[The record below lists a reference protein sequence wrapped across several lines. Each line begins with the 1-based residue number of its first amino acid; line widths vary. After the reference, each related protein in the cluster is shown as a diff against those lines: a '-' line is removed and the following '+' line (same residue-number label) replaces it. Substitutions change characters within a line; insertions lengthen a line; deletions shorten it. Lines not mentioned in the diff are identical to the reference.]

1 MSEQDFALTPD
12 EVRAYIHDYSENNHL
27 IEGEEFSDG
36 SIQLAMKLALS
47 DYNTIPPLSTVSP
60 KMFPSLS
67 LLLYGTLAHLFLG
80 KAANLA
86 RNTMAYS
93 DGGLNIPV
101 EERAELYMNLGN
113 QYMTQFKDL
122 ANRLKIQQNI
132 ESGYGS
138 VSSDYRYF
146 PLW

>member
-1 MSEQDFALTPD
+1 MAEQDFDLTPN
-12 EVRAYIHDYSENNHL
+12 EVRAYIHDYSENNRL
-27 IEGEEFSDG
+27 IEGEEFSDD
-36 SIQLAMKLALS
+36 SIRLAMKLALS
-47 DYNTIPPLSTVSP
+47 DYNTIPPLSSLSP
-60 KMFPSLS
+60 KLFPSLS
-67 LLLYGTLAHLFLG
+67 LLMYGTLGHLYLG

-93 DGGLNIPV
+93 DGGLSIPV

-113 QYMTQFKDL
+113 QYMAQFRDL
-122 ANRLKIQQNI
+122 ATKLKIQQNV
-132 ESGYGS
+132 EAGFGA

>member
-1 MSEQDFALTPD
+1 MAEQDFDLTPN
-12 EVRAYIHDYSENNHL
+12 EVRAYIHDYSENNRL
-27 IEGEEFSDG
+27 IEGEEFSDD
-36 SIQLAMKLALS
+36 SIRLAMKLALS
-47 DYNTIPPLSTVSP
+47 DYNTLPPLSSVSP

-67 LLLYGTLAHLFLG
+67 LLMYGSLGHLFLG

-113 QYMTQFKDL
+113 QYMSQFRDL
-122 ANRLKIQQNI
+122 ATRLKIQQNV
-132 ESGYGS
+132 ESGWSS

>member
-12 EVRAYIHDYSENNHL
+12 EVRAYIHDYSENNRL
-27 IEGEEFSDG
+27 IEGEEFSDA
-36 SIQLAMKLALS
+36 SIMLGMKLALS
-47 DYNTIPPLSTVSP
+47 DYNTIAPLSSLSP

-67 LLLYGTLAHLFLG
+67 LLMYGTLGHLFLG

-86 RNTMAYS
+86 RNTLAYS
-93 DGGLNIPV
+93 DGGLSIPV

-113 QYMTQFKDL
+113 QYMGQFRDL
-122 ANRLKIQQNI
+122 AIKLKIQQNM
-132 ESGYGS
+132 EDGFSS